1 MRKFKHTFNSCNSK
15 GLTLVE
21 VLASIVLATIAMT
34 LVLVSINKHNR
45 QMHLADQK
53 QHAMDLLESKLAE
66 WFDSG
71 IAFPIDQTGY
81 IPGEP
86 DYFWKTV
93 SKPAFPFGLEQQA
106 IKLKVQIVYPQPSGK
121 SLAQVE
127 LLVTQQELPAE
138 LNQSTSEE

>member
-1 MRKFKHTFNSCNSK
+1 MRKFKRIFSNCNSK

-45 QMHLADQK
+45 QMHIAEQK
-53 QHAMDLLESKLAE
+53 QYAMDLLESKLAE

-86 DYFWKTV
+86 DYYWKTV
-93 SKPAFPFGLEQQA
+93 SKPAFPFGLDQRA
-106 IKLKVQIVYPQPSGK
+106 IKLKVQIVYPRPSGK

-127 LLVTQQELPAE
+127 LLVTQQEFPTE
-138 LNQSTSEE
+138 LNQSASKK